1 MTTQLEEFESLLLEW
16 EVGTLDDTGV
26 QRVREILRTS
36 EEARALFLQQQ
47 QLTAALQLE
56 NHAGLSPVSL
66 DSGNRAQAANS
77 EVGPPQQTAQAS
89 HAFTSGDA
97 KRFWIPAVAAAA
109 MIVALAGR
117 VLFLEYS
124 SNPTGQNTAASV
136 RGKTTEATS
145 TGIALVTRLVDI
157 EWDSQQSP
165 LEVGDALARGRLAIE
180 SGYAQVEFFCGATV
194 VLEGPAELDLK
205 SPMLAR
211 VVSGRLRA
219 QVPPAARGF
228 SLEVDDMT
236 VVDLGTEFGLSVTSQ
251 GADVQVFD
259 GEVELQQPDKQTQRI
274 TAGQGLVR
282 NSTGTFDSSPTN
294 SQDFLDIATLESR
307 AIGQRKA
314 RYSRWKNW
322 SESLRQDSRLLAY
335 YAFDQPGAWDRKLSS
350 TSPVNSELD
359 GAIVGAKQVVGRWS
373 QKQALE
379 FKRPGDRVRIQ
390 IPGEYS
396 SLSFSCWVKI
406 DSLDRWYNSLFL
418 TDNYDQGE
426 PHWQILDS
434 GQLFFSVR
442 VSDAQ
447 NRGPEHREVLS
458 PPFWNPS
465 LSGKWLHLA
474 TTFDVSEKRV
484 THYLN
489 GQVLHTEIIP
499 DNQLMTTT
507 RIGRATIGNWS
518 SPQRPDADFAIRNL
532 NGSMDE
538 FALFSAALTADE
550 IKDIYEH
557 GKP

>member
-1 MTTQLEEFESLLLEW
+1 MTSQLEEFELLLIEW
-16 EVGTLDDTGV
+16 EVGTLDDAGIE
-26 QRVREILRTS
+26 RVREILRTNI
-36 EEARALFLQQQ
+36 EAQTFYLQHQ
-47 QLTAALQLE
+47 QLNVALQLE
-56 NHAGLSPVSL
+56 CHAGLSPVSL
-66 DSGNRAQAANS
+66 DANIGANS
-77 EVGPPQQTAQAS
+77 AAPPPGHPFHRQRSAAPPE
-89 HAFTSGDA
+89 SG
-97 KRFWIPAVAAAA
+97 KRFWIPVAAAVA

-117 VLFLEYS
+117 VLFLEFS
-124 SNPTGQNTAASV
+124 GGQAIQTRTSKLRDN
-136 RGKTTEATS
+136 TTEATS
-145 TGIALVTRLVDI
+145 TGIAIVTRLVDI
-157 EWDSQQSP
+157 EWDSKQAS
-165 LEVGDALARGRLAIE
+165 LEVGDALAPGRMAIE

-194 VLEGPAELDLK
+194 VLEGPAELNLK
-205 SPMLAR
+205 SPMLAQ
-211 VVSGRLRA
+211 VISGRLRA

-228 SLEVDDMT
+228 SLEVDGMT
-236 VVDLGTEFGLSVTSQ
+236 VVDLGTEFGLSVNSQ

-259 GEVELQQPDKQTQRI
+259 GEVELQQADQKAQRLL
-274 TAGQGLVR
+274 AGQGVTR
-282 NSTGTFDSSPTN
+282 SATGTFDSLPTN
-294 SQDFLDIATLESR
+294 STDFLNIAALETR
-307 AIGQRKA
+307 AIGQRMA
-314 RYSRWKNW
+314 RYARWKNW
-322 SESLRQDSRLLAY
+322 SDSLRQDARLLAY
-335 YAFDQPGAWDRKLSS
+335 YAFDEPGAWDRKLSS
-350 TSPVNSELD
+350 STLPFNSELA
-359 GAIVGAKQVVGRWS
+359 GAIVGAKQVMGRWN

-390 IPGEYS
+390 IPGEHH
-396 SLSFSCWVKI
+396 SLTFSCWVKI

-442 VSDAQ
+442 VRDAQ

-474 TTFDVSEKRV
+474 TTFDVDAKRV
-484 THYLN
+484 IHYLN
-489 GQVLHTEIIP
+489 GQLLHTEVIP
-499 DNQLMTTT
+499 DEQLMTTT

-538 FALFSAALTADE
+538 FALFSAALSADE